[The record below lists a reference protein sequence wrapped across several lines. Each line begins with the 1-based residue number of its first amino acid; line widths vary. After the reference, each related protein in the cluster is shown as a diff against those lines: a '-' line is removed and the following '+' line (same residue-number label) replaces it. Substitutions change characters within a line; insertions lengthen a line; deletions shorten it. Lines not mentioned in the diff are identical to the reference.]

1 MKDVTLK
8 FQDHLTVGEFADRAG
23 VSAPTLRFYEKRG
36 LITSERTSGNQ
47 RRYSRAELRRVAFIR
62 TAQKVG
68 LSLDEIASAL
78 AELPDARTPNK
89 ADWQRLSSRWQDRL
103 NAKIRTLENLRDELT
118 NCIGCGCLSLKSCAI
133 ANRYDELAAQGPG
146 PRRLLNT

>member
-1 MKDVTLK
+1 MK